1 MYCTDGR
8 WRIDEAGCWMRNL
21 ERFICNIGLF
31 VVYLLHWGQIFFLEN
46 NSSQAGTS
54 GEQLEGFRGR
64 LRDSEQLWRQRATVL
79 GRQLGKT
86 WDADVGKWLES
97 GDCYWAPFYLCKW
110 ITMAGTLSLL
120 SYLIAYDSGSPLIFW
135 IQALVG
141 ISSALQVT
149 KGKWWVFVFFFNWN
163 L

>member
-1 MYCTDGR
+1 MKQAVEWEIWRDSYVILVCLWYTCCIEGR
-8 WRIDEAGCWMRNL
+8 
-21 ERFICNIGLF
+21 
-31 VVYLLHWGQIFFLEN
+31 FFSWKIIPHRLVHLG
-46 NSSQAGTS
+46 NSWKR
-54 GEQLEGFRGR
+54 FRGR

-120 SYLIAYDSGSPLIFW
+120 SCLIAYDSGSPLIFW